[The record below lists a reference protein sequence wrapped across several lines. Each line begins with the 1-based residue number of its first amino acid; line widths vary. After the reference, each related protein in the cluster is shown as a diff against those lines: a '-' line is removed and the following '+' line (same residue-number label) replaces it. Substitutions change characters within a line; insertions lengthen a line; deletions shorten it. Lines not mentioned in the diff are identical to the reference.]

1 MSDTK
6 PAQAAKATKNINKA
20 KDSKASA
27 QASQLPGQQ
36 PVKQSGN
43 SESSHYRLLADIP
56 VRLSVEVGS
65 VSKRL
70 ADIMAFQEGEV
81 VELDR
86 QSDDLLDIKVNGTLV
101 AKGEVVTIDGRF
113 GVRIAEL
120 ADQSAGF
127 PAVER
132 R

>member
-1 MSDTK
+1 MS
-6 PAQAAKATKNINKA
+6 
-20 KDSKASA
+20 DSKAA
-27 QASQLPGQQ
+27 PTAKDIKPA
-36 PVKQSGN
+36 KQGPDPEN
-43 SESSHYRLLADIP
+43 NNFRLLSDIP

-65 VSKRL
+65 VSRRL
-70 ADIMAFQEGEV
+70 ADIMAFHEGEV

-120 ADQSAGF
+120 ADQDMAY